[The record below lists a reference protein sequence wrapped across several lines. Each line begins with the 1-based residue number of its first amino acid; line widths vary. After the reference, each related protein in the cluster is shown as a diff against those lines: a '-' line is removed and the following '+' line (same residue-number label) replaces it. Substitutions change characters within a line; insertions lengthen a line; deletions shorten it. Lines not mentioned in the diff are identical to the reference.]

1 MRERISI
8 DNAAKLVEL
17 TQVKC
22 GGVAEV
28 AWSPDGKV
36 LAVAGETVVQL
47 YAGTFGGQPTH
58 TLKAHTG
65 PVTGMAFSPH
75 NSLLVSASADKTIKV
90 WDLSY
95 IQIKVSEVATLTGH
109 RDSINTVAFSPNGQ
123 LFATGSADGLVCLWD
138 AQTHRQTAQ
147 LKGHQKAVSA
157 VAFAIRGNLVVS
169 GGQDNTVRLWD
180 THAETEGTII
190 GAHDGAVNAV
200 CCNPPGTM
208 IASGCQDG
216 TVRLWDA
223 FSGNQYAVID
233 AHNGAVNCIA
243 FSPYGE
249 LMATGGADQVVRIW
263 DVQRVLADRKAGSSN
278 ALAVLESHQNPVVSV
293 AFNPPGTLLA
303 SGRGDGIVHL
313 WSIPED

>member
-8 DNAAKLVEL
+8 DNTAKLVEL

-36 LAVAGETVVQL
+36 LAVAGETVVEL

-65 PVTGMAFSPH
+65 PVTGMAFGPN
-75 NSLLVSASADKTIKV
+75 NSQLVSVSADRTIKV

-95 IQIKVSEVATLTGH
+95 IQIQAPEAATLTAH
-109 RDSINTVAFSPNGQ
+109 QDSINAVAFDPDGR
-123 LFATGSADGLVCLWD
+123 LLATGGADGLVSLWD
-138 AQTHRQTAQ
+138 TQTHKQIAQ
-147 LKGHQKAVSA
+147 LKGHEKAVTA

-180 THAETEGTII
+180 TSAETEGTII
-190 GAHDGAVNAV
+190 GAHDGAVSAI

-208 IASGCQDG
+208 IASACKDG

-233 AHNGAVNCIA
+233 AHDGGVNCIT
-243 FSPYGE
+243 FSPFGE
-249 LMATGGADQVVRIW
+249 LMATGGEDKVMRLW
-263 DVQRVLADRKAGSSN
+263 DVQRVLTDGMATPSN
-278 ALAVLESHQNPVVSV
+278 ALAAIESPQNPVVSV
-293 AFNPPGTLLA
+293 AFNPPGTLIA

-313 WSIPED
+313 WSIPEN